1 MAPRAKAG
9 ENSGKVKGAGST
21 PGTMQTVME
30 MTRRNTALKQPE
42 PWEGEALLTFATKF
56 QIPRST
62 ERYLSFDPCGVGI
75 EEAGEP
81 GGYRS
86 AYILVH
92 DRGATRYMLRLV
104 ETMRPANQF
113 IMRIEGSGGPRRQV
127 ELGHVATVH
136 NPLPAYLSVCLAGSR
151 SHGKAHQI
159 VKIPAQRSLI
169 SVWILTLRHQNHQKN
184 HLKSKAILVG
194 ASRATWQP
202 GNNGCT

>member
-1 MAPRAKAG
+1 MEEWKDGRGGKGGEDAPETRAGKQKKGRRKTKTAMAPRAKAG

-92 DRGATRYMLRLV
+92 DRGATRYSEFAMGD
-104 ETMRPANQF
+104 MSCPF
-113 IMRIEGSGGPRRQV
+113 
-127 ELGHVATVH
+127 
-136 NPLPAYLSVCLAGSR
+136 LSVLCCL
-151 SHGKAHQI
+151 
-159 VKIPAQRSLI
+159 
-169 SVWILTLRHQNHQKN
+169 LTVL
-184 HLKSKAILVG
+184 LAI
-194 ASRATWQP
+194 AT
-202 GNNGCT
+202 T

>member
-1 MAPRAKAG
+1 
-9 ENSGKVKGAGST
+9 
-21 PGTMQTVME
+21 
-30 MTRRNTALKQPE
+30 
-42 PWEGEALLTFATKF
+42 
-56 QIPRST
+56 
-62 ERYLSFDPCGVGI
+62 
-75 EEAGEP
+75 
-81 GGYRS
+81 
-86 AYILVH
+86 
-92 DRGATRYMLRLV
+92 
-104 ETMRPANQF
+104 
-113 IMRIEGSGGPRRQV
+113 MRIEGSGGPRRQV

-136 NPLPAYLSVCLAGSR
+136 NPLPAYLSYNGNLNSILRSVCLAGSR